1 MNTRDVAKI
10 GAASQVSQAPRARAA
25 RVEEI
30 PASRGLS
37 AVRRRPEG
45 YVGPAASDNAAV
57 FVGTEVTECA
67 SQEIA
72 EATLAAF
79 RRLGVCR

>member
-1 MNTRDVAKI
+1 MNARDVAKI
-10 GAASQVSQAPRARAA
+10 GAASQASQARAA
-25 RVEEI
+25 RVGEMPE
-30 PASRGLS
+30 PREMSAGL
-37 AVRRRPEG
+37 RRRPEG
-45 YVGPAASDNAAV
+45 YVGPAASGNAAV